1 MVTMKNYIALIC
13 FLLIF
18 TALMTT
24 SCKKNPTL
32 FASGFTKDDEKGLT
46 LFEFNTRNGKLKA
59 ISEHDIGENPSYFC
73 YSDKR
78 GLFYTI
84 NEVMEFNG
92 EFGGGLSTFEYD
104 PKIHQFNKKN
114 EILIPYGGPCFI
126 SFSPDSSYLFVASY
140 PNGSVSVV
148 KLNENGIPVNVTDTI
163 LYYKEEPDNS
173 HAHMIL
179 NDPACKYVYVT
190 DLGLHKIY
198 IYTFDKSS
206 GKLNQIENGVVSLP
220 AGSGPRHFTFN
231 AEGSRFYLI
240 NELGSTIMVFNV
252 DSNGTLDLIQTVP
265 TLKEGFVERNA
276 CGDIH
281 IGKDGKYLY
290 GSNRGE
296 NTIVVYRIADDG
308 LLTLA
313 GRIPCGGKWPRNFM
327 IDPSGKFLLVGN
339 QQTNEISVFRINK
352 KTGMPEK
359 VGENYPRNGAAC
371 LKFY

>member
-1 MVTMKNYIALIC
+1 MKHYSV
-13 FLLIF
+13 LLFPLLLF
-18 TALMTT
+18 TTIIT
-24 SCKKNPTL
+24 SSCTKNPRL
-32 FASGFTKDDEKGLT
+32 FAGGFTKGDEKGLSV
-46 LFEFNTRNGKLKA
+46 FEFNKRNGSLRL
-59 ISEHDIGENPSYFC
+59 ISENDIGQNPSYFC
-73 YSDKR
+73 YSDKKN
-78 GLFYTI
+78 LFYTI
-84 NEVMEFNG
+84 NEVMEFKG
-92 EFGGGLSTFEYD
+92 EFGGGVTTFKYD
-104 PKIHQFNKKN
+104 SKNLEFTKMN
-114 EILIPYGGPCFI
+114 EILIPYAGPCFI
-126 SFSPDSSYLFVASY
+126 SFSPDSSYLFVANY
-140 PNGSVSVV
+140 PNGSVAVV
-148 KLNENGIPVNVTDTI
+148 KLDENGIPLNVTDTI
-163 LYYKEEPDNS
+163 LYDKKEPDNS

-190 DLGLHKIY
+190 DLGLHKVY
-198 IYTFDKSS
+198 IYTFNKSS
-206 GKLNQIENGVVSLP
+206 GKLNQIENSVVPLQ

-252 DSNGTLDLIQTVP
+252 NSNGTLDLIQTVP

-296 NTIVVYRIADDG
+296 NTIVVFKIADDG

-313 GRIPCGGKWPRNFM
+313 GRIPCGGKWPRNFV

-339 QQTNEISVFRINK
+339 QQTNEISVFKINK